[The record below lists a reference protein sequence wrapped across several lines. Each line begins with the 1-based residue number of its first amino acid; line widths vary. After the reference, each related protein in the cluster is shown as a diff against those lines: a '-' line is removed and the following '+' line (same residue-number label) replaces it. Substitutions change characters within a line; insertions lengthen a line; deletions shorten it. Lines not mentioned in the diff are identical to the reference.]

1 MYEMKKMGYILIA
14 VGIIIL
20 IIGVVM
26 VAKPNQATG
35 ISNTT
40 TQIFQEAPKPQSS
53 EPIPESAPTA
63 TYSEDKSTSDNK
75 LSESDNIDL
84 KNTAE
89 VKNDPKE
96 IGNAFENFIANLFT
110 DKSTFT
116 VLEWNQGTTSTRGV
130 YAENDKNPDFRIKQA
145 FRKSGLEYWVEC
157 KYRTL
162 HDDGIILI
170 KKYQLD
176 RYRGIQR
183 SSRIKIFVAIGVGK
197 DPENPD
203 ALYIVPLDSIKD
215 ENIRLDEISRFK
227 VAKNGIAFSD
237 YIRDYF
243 CKHVFRKI
251 PK

>member
-1 MYEMKKMGYILIA
+1 MKKMGYILIA

-20 IIGVVM
+20 IIGVIM
-26 VAKPNQATG
+26 VAKPNQATA
-35 ISNTT
+35 ISPTT
-40 TQIFQEAPKPQSS
+40 TQIFQEAPTSQSS
-53 EPIPESAPTA
+53 EHIPGSTPTA

-75 LSESDNIDL
+75 LSESDNIDV

-130 YAENDKNPDFRIKQA
+130 YAENDKNPDFRIKQT

-162 HDDGIILI
+162 HDDGMILI

-183 SSRIKIFVAIGVGK
+183 SSRIKIFMAIGVGQ
-197 DPENPD
+197 DPGNPD
-203 ALYIVPLDSIKD
+203 TIYIVPLDSIKD
-215 ENIRLDEISRFK
+215 ENIRLDDISRFK
-227 VAKNGIAFSD
+227 VAKNGAAFSN
-237 YIRDYF
+237 YIQNYF

-251 PK
+251 PM